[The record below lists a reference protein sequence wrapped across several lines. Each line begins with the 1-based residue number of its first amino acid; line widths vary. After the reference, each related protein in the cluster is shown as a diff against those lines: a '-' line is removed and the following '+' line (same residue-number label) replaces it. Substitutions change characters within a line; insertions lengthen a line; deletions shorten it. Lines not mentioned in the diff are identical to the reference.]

1 MMIKFFGGSRAAS
14 AVANYLT
21 SALDAKGQE
30 REEVKVLRGDPHQV
44 GEVAEAL
51 EFEHKHTSGVIAW
64 SPEDAPTEDQI
75 DTVLD
80 EFEKTAWAGLEPDR
94 YAWSAVQHRDGK
106 GGVHVHVLAARCE
119 LESGK
124 SLNIAPPGWQKTF
137 DALRD
142 WQNHENNWSRPDD
155 PERARVVQPGHR
167 AYIEAAQLRAGL
179 EKEKDPRGAITDY
192 LIQRVEQGDVG
203 DRSGVVTALQEAG
216 LEVPRQGKNYITA
229 EDPDSG
235 ERWRLKGALYER
247 DFQQHEQRS
256 SSLSE
261 EGRAGDTRNRGGLGG
276 ARSRR
281 SPRT

>member
-64 SPEDAPTEDQI
+64 SPEDAPSEDQI

-94 YAWSAVQHRDGK
+94 YAWSAVQHRDAK
-106 GGVHVHVLAARCE
+106 GGVHVHVLAARCD

-167 AYIEAAQLRAGL
+167 AYSEAAQLRAGL
-179 EKEKDPRGAITDY
+179 GERKRPPGGDHRLSDPAGRARRCWRPRRSRHGAPGGGTGGAAARPE
-192 LIQRVEQGDVG
+192 LHH
-203 DRSGVVTALQEAG
+203 SGG
-216 LEVPRQGKNYITA
+216 PRQRGTLA
-229 EDPDSG
+229 V
-235 ERWRLKGALYER
+235 ERSHL
-247 DFQQHEQRS
+247 
-256 SSLSE
+256 
-261 EGRAGDTRNRGGLGG
+261 
-276 ARSRR
+276 
-281 SPRT
+281 

>member
-1 MMIKFFGGSRAAS
+1 MMIKFYGGSRAAS
-14 AVANYLT
+14 SAADYLT

-64 SPEDAPTEDQI
+64 SPEDAPSEEQI
-75 DTVLD
+75 NTVLD

-94 YAWSAVQHRDGK
+94 YAWSAVQHRDAK
-106 GGVHVHVLAARCE
+106 GGVHVHVLAARCD

-155 PERARVVQPGHR
+155 PGEGAGRAARPSGLHR
-167 AYIEAAQLRAGL
+167 
-179 EKEKDPRGAITDY
+179 
-192 LIQRVEQGDVG
+192 
-203 DRSGVVTALQEAG
+203 
-216 LEVPRQGKNYITA
+216 
-229 EDPDSG
+229 
-235 ERWRLKGALYER
+235 
-247 DFQQHEQRS
+247 
-256 SSLSE
+256 
-261 EGRAGDTRNRGGLGG
+261 GRAGPGRVGGRKRPPGGDHRLSDPAGRARRCWRPRRSRHGAPGGG
-276 ARSRR
+276 AGGASARPELHHSGGPRQRGTLAIERSHL
-281 SPRT
+281 